1 MNKINGSQIQ
11 NNITQNILEKA
22 QSVLD
27 GKEKSNLFASKV
39 NDALKEVANTQVKAE
54 EITKN
59 YELGKETDLT
69 KVIMQQQVASIAFQ
83 MTLNIRNKVLSSYK
97 DIMNMPV

>member
-27 GKEKSNLFASKV
+27 GKEKSNLFAAKV